1 MEKEIPLCSVAQFC
15 PTFCDPIDYSAP
27 GSSVH
32 GILQA
37 RILEQVA
44 ILYSKRYTT
53 NVNQK
58 ECLDKYSNLDKYNN
72 FRQRTFVNRENIRDK
87 KIWHNNKYV
96 NILITLKV

>member
-15 PTFCDPIDYSAP
+15 STFCDPIDYSAP

-44 ILYSKRYTT
+44 ILYSKRNNT

-58 ECLDKYSNLDKYNN
+58 ECLDKYSN
-72 FRQRTFVNRENIRDK
+72 FRQRT
-87 KIWHNNKYV
+87 
-96 NILITLKV
+96 ILSE